1 MATKFKEIEGYEITN
16 WHNYNP
22 PSIDQIN
29 LLHIEQNIELNRETI
44 NAIIRR
50 LGAVPESGLSKE
62 DQAIYDNS
70 IYKTLIDHKNL
81 IAQLDDKKLDKTIY
95 NDEIKK
101 IQSQIDNRLR
111 KDIDDSSNF
120 GYTFKKLALTQTLS
134 VGTTST
140 FSGDVTMSSALTVT
154 GKVYANDGL
163 ETTTFKATDNVTLS
177 KALSVTGA
185 TTLSGGA
192 TIKNGATITGTLT
205 VDKLVVTGAIE
216 CASGIT
222 CTGGS
227 ISIKEGSLTAKGSL
241 TTTEGELRT
250 NKNYINM
257 AYGQNIKHTLWVQGA
272 VPSLGGGDAVI
283 VTVQ

>member
-1 MATKFKEIEGYEITN
+1 MATKFKEIEGYEIVN

-29 LLHIEQNIELNRETI
+29 LLHIENNIKLNRDTI
-44 NAIIRR
+44 NAIIKR
-50 LGAVPESGLSKE
+50 LGEMPDSGLSKE

-70 IYKTLIDHKNL
+70 IYETLIDHKNL
-81 IAQLDDKKLDKTIY
+81 IAQLDKDKLDKNTY
-95 NDEIKK
+95 NEQIVEVQNK
-101 IQSQIDNRLR
+101 ITNRLR
-111 KDIDDSSNF
+111 KDMDDSSEF
-120 GYTFKKLALTQTLS
+120 GYKFKKLELTQTLT

-140 FSGDVTMSSALTVT
+140 FSGAVTANSTLSVAGKLT
-154 GKVYANDGL
+154 ANGGL
-163 ETTTFKATDNVTLS
+163 ETTTFKATDNATLS
-177 KALSVTGA
+177 KTLSVTGA
-185 TTLSGGA
+185 TTLNGGA
-192 TIKNGATITGTLT
+192 TIKSGATVTVTLT

-222 CTGGS
+222 CKGGS
-227 ISIKEGSLTAKGSL
+227 ISINEGSLTAKGSI

-250 NKNYINM
+250 NKNYIKM
-257 AYGQNIKHTLWVQGA
+257 AYDQNIKHTLWVQGA

>member
-1 MATKFKEIEGYEITN
+1 MKLQIGIIIT
-16 WHNYNP
+16 
-22 PSIDQIN
+22 
-29 LLHIEQNIELNRETI
+29 LHLEQNIELNRETI

-50 LGAVPESGLSKE
+50 HVAVPESGLSKE

-81 IAQLDDKKLDKTIY
+81 IAQLDDKKLDKTVY

-140 FSGDVTMSSALTVT
+140 FSGDVTMNSALTVT
-154 GKVYANDGL
+154 GKVYANNGL

-192 TIKNGATITGTLT
+192 TIKNGAAITGTLT